1 MIVTSAR
8 GVGLDGLLT
17 LQLAI
22 SLSVLFH
29 SLGGVTACIINWEVA
44 VCWGGGGGCLGQ
56 FVM

>member
-44 VCWGGGGGCLGQ
+44 VCWGGGGALGSS
-56 FVM
+56 